1 MEISRRGAVDPFI
14 VMDVMS
20 QAAAL
25 EAQGRDVVHMEVG
38 QPGWGA
44 PRAAVEAAAAAMRD
58 QPLGYTVALGLP
70 ALRAR
75 IAALYAD
82 RHGVRIDPGRIA
94 ITAGA
99 SGAFTLAFLA
109 AFDAGARVAAARP
122 GYPCYR
128 KTMGALGLDAVDLPA
143 TPADAFQPTTAL
155 LEAAGPLDG
164 LIVASPANPT
174 GAMLDRAALTA
185 LARACAAKGAAL
197 ISDEIY
203 HRLEF
208 DAPAVSALE
217 VAPDAIVINS
227 FSKYYAMTGWRV
239 GWMVVP
245 DALVEAVER
254 LAQNLFICAPHV
266 AQVAALAALDAE
278 VELDAHRAVYR
289 ANRDLLLESLPQ
301 SGLTRFAPCDG
312 AFYLYAD
319 IGALTADS
327 AAFCRRMLGEAGV
340 AATPGLDFDAIEGGR
355 WARFSFAGPTD
366 RMEEGAR
373 RLRDWLG

>member
-1 MEISRRGAVDPFI
+1 MVRGGAGPNYRPAPGERARERAMRWANGAMTTAARLV
-14 VMDVMS
+14 
-20 QAAAL
+20 AAL
-25 EAQGRDVVHMEVG
+25 
-38 QPGWGA
+38 
-44 PRAAVEAAAAAMRD
+44 
-58 QPLGYTVALGLP
+58 
-70 ALRAR
+70 
-75 IAALYAD
+75 
-82 RHGVRIDPGRIA
+82 
-94 ITAGA
+94 AG
-99 SGAFTLAFLA
+99 
-109 AFDAGARVAAARP
+109 
-122 GYPCYR
+122 
-128 KTMGALGLDAVDLPA
+128 
-143 TPADAFQPTTAL
+143 
-155 LEAAGPLDG
+155 
-164 LIVASPANPT
+164 
-174 GAMLDRAALTA
+174 
-185 LARACAAKGAAL
+185 ACAAKGAAL

-289 ANRDLLLESLPQ
+289 ANRDLLLEALPQ

-327 AAFCRRMLGEAGV
+327 AAFCRRMLAEAGV
-340 AATPGLDFDAIEGGR
+340 AATPGLDFDAVEGGR